1 MPTIGSPYHAL
12 PYRRPEGFKR
22 PSVIFDAQRV
32 VEDARRGRGALGAHL
47 GSLSVRGRLPRQR
60 AVRSDLRVNR
70 CTLLNA
76 ILAHTDL
83 ATGVVVAEA
92 PTDLPSGKR
101 YLQPMS
107 AAKLAEKA
115 YGGLVA
121 GEVSIARTLRGLRDL
136 AELGLIEL
144 QQQSERLSNG
154 DILNLPSVKA
164 VTSHFWKLARLW
176 DSVKRARGK
185 KASEQAV
192 RQLQAILAGVARRA
206 GLKRA
211 EKALMKHP
219 AAGAGD
225 PARRAAI
232 TAYRD
237 KAAAMGLKGAALE
250 ASVAHFIKRSF
261 G

>member
-1 MPTIGSPYHAL
+1 MPAIGSSYHAL
-12 PYRRPEGFKR
+12 PYRRPEGFRR

-32 VEDARRGRGALGAHL
+32 VEDARRGRGALGKHL
-47 GSLSVRGRLPRQR
+47 GTLSVRGGMTRQR
-60 AVRSDLRVNR
+60 AVRSDLRINR
-70 CTLLNA
+70 CTLMSA

-83 ATGVVVAEA
+83 ATGVVVSEA
-92 PTDLPSGKR
+92 PTDLPTGKR

-136 AELGLIEL
+136 AELGVIEL

-154 DILNLPSVKA
+154 DILNMPSVKA
-164 VTSHFWKLARLW
+164 VTSDFWKLARLW
-176 DSVKRARGK
+176 DSVVRARGK
-185 KASEQAV
+185 QASEKAV
-192 RQLQAILAGVARRA
+192 KQLQAILAGVARRA

-219 AAGAGD
+219 AVGAGD
-225 PARRAAI
+225 PARAAAAA
-232 TAYRD
+232 AYRA
-237 KAAAMGLKGAALE
+237 KAEASGLKGAALE
-250 ASVAHFIKRSF
+250 SSIAFYMKRTF

>member
-32 VEDARRGRGALGAHL
+32 VEDARRGRGALGKHL
-47 GSLSVRGRLPRQR
+47 ETLSVRGHLPRQR
-60 AVRSDLRVNR
+60 AVRSDLRINR

-83 ATGVVVAEA
+83 ATGVVVSEA
-92 PTDLPSGKR
+92 PTDMPTGQR

-154 DILNLPSVKA
+154 DILNMPSVKA

-176 DSVKRARGK
+176 DSVVRARGK
-185 KASEQAV
+185 KASEKAV
-192 RQLQAILAGVARRA
+192 KQLQAILAGVARRA

-211 EKALMKHP
+211 EKALMKQP
-219 AAGAGD
+219 TAGASN
-225 PARRAAI
+225 PERAAAAA
-232 TAYRD
+232 AYR
-237 KAAAMGLKGAALE
+237 ARAEALGLKGAALE
-250 ASVAHFIKRSF
+250 SSIAVYMKRTF